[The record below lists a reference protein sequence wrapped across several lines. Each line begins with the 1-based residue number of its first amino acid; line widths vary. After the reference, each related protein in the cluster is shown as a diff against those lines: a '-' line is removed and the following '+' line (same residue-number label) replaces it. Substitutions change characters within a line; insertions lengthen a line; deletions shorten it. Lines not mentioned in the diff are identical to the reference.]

1 MIESKY
7 DKVFKQI
14 SQQSEIYNFVK
25 GKSCVNIKFR
35 ILDSVRDVVR
45 GFNATIFAYGQTGSG
60 KTYTMFGPHWD
71 DNFGYQNTMGGLG
84 NYGFAGTNNFLNDSS
99 KFGIIPKAIDEIFI
113 ELSEKINDNPD
124 LSFTVYCSFLQ
135 IYNEKLYDLF
145 QDKEQSKPLII
156 REDKY
161 SGIFVEGLSEY
172 VVNSA
177 QDCFVLLKR
186 GEKNRITR

>member
-1 MIESKY
+1 MLCLY
-7 DKVFKQI
+7 FA
-14 SQQSEIYNFVK
+14 
-25 GKSCVNIKFR
+25 
-35 ILDSVRDVVR
+35 LDSIRDVVR

-71 DNFGYQNTMGGLG
+71 DNFGYQNTLGALG
-84 NYGFAGTNNFLNDSS
+84 NGSNNFLNDSS
-99 KFGIIPKAIDEIFI
+99 KFGIIPKSIDEIFI
-113 ELSEKINDNPD
+113 ELQDKINDNPE

>member
-1 MIESKY
+1 MKL
-7 DKVFKQI
+7 
-14 SQQSEIYNFVK
+14 N
-25 GKSCVNIKFR
+25 

-177 QDCFVLLKR
+177 
-186 GEKNRITR
+186 